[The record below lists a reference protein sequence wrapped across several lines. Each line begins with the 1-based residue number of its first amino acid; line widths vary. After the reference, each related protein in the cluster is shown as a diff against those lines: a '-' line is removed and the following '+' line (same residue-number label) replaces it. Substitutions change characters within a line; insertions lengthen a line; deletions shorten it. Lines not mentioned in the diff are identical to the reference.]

1 MIRHN
6 RNVSESWQR
15 LPWRQFRRN
24 LFRLQKRVYKAVRVG
39 DLRKAKSLQKLILK
53 STSAQL
59 LAIRQVLQPN
69 SLTQVLSPTIRQR
82 VWQWVTKYA
91 LQPAHE
97 TNFHL
102 NSYGWKW
109 GFCPQDAQRM
119 LQVYLSEIP
128 GHQTRVIKIDLGKSL
143 EKINPR
149 EIWKR
154 LIAPVEIKQGILRCV
169 KTGIRSQCV
178 SVENP
183 ELITSLLAN
192 IVLRGIEDIGQLVWY
207 GREIVIILQP
217 EDHPQTVLDTI
228 RHFLAKGGIELATE
242 ETKLIA
248 ATDGF
253 DFITWH
259 FQVQKNGKLRC
270 VPGLKDFQ
278 TFRQKVKHIVNNSN
292 YGATIKAQKLSLIV
306 GEWRNYHRH
315 CNMSGA
321 RFSLYHI
328 KYRAFQVFNRET
340 KQNRQISKQLINK
353 AFPRVSSSQN
363 SSRIGE
369 EQNFTLSH
377 TPGKSYSH
385 EHRKLGAVNV
395 ARPDLNE
402 RCEG

>member
-59 LAIRQVLQPN
+59 LAIRQVLQAN
-69 SLTQVLSPTIRQR
+69 SLTEVLSSTIRQR
-82 VWQWVTKYA
+82 VWQWVIKYT
-91 LQPAHE
+91 LDPAHE
-97 TNFHL
+97 GNFHL
-102 NSYGWKW
+102 HGYGWKR
-109 GFCPQDAQRM
+109 GFSPQDAQRM

-149 EIWKR
+149 AICKR
-154 LIAPVEIKQGILRCV
+154 LIAPVEIKR
-169 KTGIRSQCV
+169 GIRSQCV
-178 SVENP
+178 SVEKS

-192 IVLRGIEDIGQLVWY
+192 IFLKEIENIGKLVWY
-207 GREIVIILQP
+207 EREIVIILQP
-217 EDHPQTVLDTI
+217 QDHPETILDTI
-228 RHFLAKGGIELATE
+228 RHSLAKNGIELATE
-242 ETKLIA
+242 ETELIA

-253 DFITWH
+253 DFLTWH

-278 TFRQKVKHIVNNSN
+278 AFRQKVKHIVNNSN

-315 CNMSGA
+315 CNMDGA

-328 KYRAFQVFNRET
+328 KYRAFKVFNRET
-340 KQNRQISKQLINK
+340 KQNRQISQQLINK
-353 AFPRVSSSQN
+353 AFPRVNSGQN
-363 SSRIGE
+363 S
-369 EQNFTLSH
+369 TLSN
-377 TPGKSYSH
+377 TPGKSYS
-385 EHRKLGAVNV
+385 
-395 ARPDLNE
+395 
-402 RCEG
+402 